1 MGLGN
6 HKGVVIGISFLHEGM
21 SERKEGAVL
30 LTLKAEE
37 GTMSQRL
44 HVSLEAGKVSKHN
57 LPKVTQFVSG
67 RAGFQTRHFVPIFLT
82 HYAVLPLKS
91 TVWW

>member
-6 HKGVVIGISFLHEGM
+6 HKGVFIGISFLHEGM

-37 GTMSQRL
+37 GTMSQGKQ
-44 HVSLEAGKVSKHN
+44 AGSKTWKRQEFSHRTFRRTED
-57 LPKVTQFVSG
+57 L
-67 RAGFQTRHFVPIFLT
+67 
-82 HYAVLPLKS
+82 
-91 TVWW
+91 